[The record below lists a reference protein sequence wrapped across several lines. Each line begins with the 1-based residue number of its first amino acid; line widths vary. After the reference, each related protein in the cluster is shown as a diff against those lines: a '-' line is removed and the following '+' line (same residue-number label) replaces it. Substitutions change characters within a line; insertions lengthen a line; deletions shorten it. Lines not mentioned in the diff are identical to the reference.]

1 MVGPSPRTTR
11 PPTPA
16 RNAAAPR
23 RCWGRGRGEGGMWP
37 ASPPSA
43 PPASSDYHE
52 RLGRLQRGLRDS
64 EKKRLDLER
73 KLYEYNQ
80 SDICRVK
87 LKYVKLKKYLK
98 EIRESEKKAHTRNQ
112 DYLKRFEHVQA
123 HVGHFTTNTEKLQEL
138 KNEYVAQMKK
148 MQLLSKE
155 SPEARGEQKD
165 KDRGK
170 VARQVGINLGT
181 AASRGLYHPATIFMG
196 RQMSAMLSIRGFRAE
211 QKSPQPTKS
220 VSIPDPHSHRQ
231 PARSGDVT
239 DSCVGQIHSD
249 TQRLKKSDKIDGK
262 TSLQIGEKMPVT
274 GSALSEEEQ
283 THCSQIG
290 SNTHHGESS
299 LSEGKK
305 SAQLHSLLLARLSPE
320 NRTTDVKCDSSN
332 RSEGSE
338 GEILT
343 REHIEVKEERAGLP
357 GAPIS
362 ASECC
367 ASENECSQEKG
378 SAWEGCSDHVPP
390 GDPESQ
396 KPFRKMQEEQE
407 EESLSSSSSSSSDL
421 TVSVSEDDLIFKS
434 PEPQPNPSDKIEGED
449 GIEALK
455 LIHSEQERDALSTEK
470 HNCILQTLSSPDSK
484 KESST
489 NSPTRNHR
497 ERERQRHRQRE
508 KQAPCT
514 GSPTWDSIPGLQ
526 DRALGQ
532 RQAPNRCATQGSL
545 ECLIFEIIQLYNRS
559 DILKEDL
566 EACRAAVLHQL
577 PRLLPEGSSDEKQ
590 VRFEH
595 APAAGLRARLG
606 QHVATLKEHDNSI
619 KEEVAK
625 PSEVFPV
632 KNMNQTTRAAALLK
646 KALTE
651 ECDGRSAI
659 HSNESSCSL
668 PSILN
673 DNSGIKEEKPAAWL
687 NSVHIKEQEIS
698 SDCGGESREES
709 MAAKIPITETKAYQL
724 LKQSTLQDNINH
736 TEDRFQKADVSVLQ
750 LSGLNISSGTFK
762 TKTTNK
768 IASEASFSS
777 SEESPLSRYENEKKL
792 TTNLESKAF
801 WSESDDSNSEIE
813 AALRPRNRNTS
824 ANDFDDFYD

>member
-1 MVGPSPRTTR
+1 MGSPR
-11 PPTPA
+11 
-16 RNAAAPR
+16 R
-23 RCWGRGRGEGGMWP
+23 RHC
-37 ASPPSA
+37 
-43 PPASSDYHE
+43 
-52 RLGRLQRGLRDS
+52 LR
-64 EKKRLDLER
+64 
-73 KLYEYNQ
+73 Q
-80 SDICRVK
+80 GVK

-98 EIRESEKKAHTRNQ
+98 EISESEKKAHTRNQ

-407 EESLSSSSSSSSDL
+407 EESLSSSSSSSDL

-801 WSESDDSNSEIE
+801 WGESDDSNSEIE